1 MKKELTEVYCGSAKG
16 KTTLALGHSLRAAA
30 EGKSVIIIQF
40 LKGKETRSVDF
51 WSSWMIW
58 ILRFSVLKKRLLL

>member
-30 EGKSVIIIQF
+30 EGKSLEEVAAIAAVC
-40 LKGKETRSVDF
+40 R
-51 WSSWMIW
+51 
-58 ILRFSVLKKRLLL
+58 

>member
-40 LKGKETRSVDF
+40 LKGKDHTEFETVAG
-51 WSSWMIW
+51 
-58 ILRFSVLKKRLLL
+58 KCKR

>member
-30 EGKSVIIIQF
+30 EG
-40 LKGKETRSVDF
+40 
-51 WSSWMIW
+51 
-58 ILRFSVLKKRLLL
+58 